1 MSLYDRNLILF
12 SGKGG
17 VGKTTIASS
26 YALSCARRGQ
36 RTLLMELN
44 VRDKVA
50 SYFGSQEVGS
60 EIVTVEDNLH
70 AVNVT
75 PDAAME
81 EYGMMILRMKLVYRA
96 VFENRVVRTFLQA
109 IPGLNDLLMIGKAWH
124 HATETDADG
133 GPVWDTVVVDAPA
146 TGHGIF
152 LLQIPSVI
160 MSSISSGHMYREA
173 EKIFSFL
180 TDPQKTALNLVTLAE
195 DMPVNET
202 KMLRDQARQKLEMP
216 IGCVVA
222 NGLYPQTFDERERD
236 WIDAAHEGNLSDARG
251 DSDRRD
257 AGLTGMINAAA
268 FHQQRI
274 DMQRHYMDEIER
286 SFDAPIARVPF
297 YFEDRI
303 TFPVIESIAEHLADQ
318 LDPEGAP

>member
-1 MSLYDRNLILF
+1 MSLYDRNLVLF

-44 VRDKVA
+44 VRDRVA
-50 SYFGSQEVGS
+50 SYFGSQEVGPQ
-60 EIVTVEDNLH
+60 IVTVEDNLH

-81 EYGMMILRMKLVYRA
+81 EYGMMILRMKLIYRA
-96 VFENRVVRTFLQA
+96 VFENKVVRTFLQA

-124 HATETDADG
+124 HATETDGAG
-133 GPVWDTVVVDAPA
+133 EPVWDTVVVDAPA

-202 KMLRDQARQKLEMP
+202 KMLRDQARQRLEMP

-222 NGLYPQTFDERERD
+222 NGLYPQVFGGRERD
-236 WIDAAHEGNLSDARG
+236 WVQGVHEQMFEDETSLDPGLS
-251 DSDRRD
+251 
-257 AGLTGMINAAA
+257 GMVEAAA
-268 FHQQRI
+268 FRQQRI
-274 DMQRHYMDEIER
+274 DMQQHYMQEIER
-286 SFDAPIARVPF
+286 SFEAPIARVPF

-303 TFPVIESIAEHLADQ
+303 TFPVIESIAEELHGQ
-318 LDPEGAP
+318 LDPEGAA